1 MVSVEP
7 GRFSCRSDRVSFRWF
22 LVYESRE
29 LVVGQGIDKGG
40 GRTHE
45 HLPIPIEQAES
56 EVPKR
61 PHPRKSL

>member
-7 GRFSCRSDRVSFRWF
+7 GRFSYRSDRVSFRWF

-40 GRTHE
+40 GRIRE
-45 HLPIPIEQAES
+45 HLPIPIEEAES
-56 EVPKR
+56 ELPKR
-61 PHPRKSL
+61 LRPRKSL